1 MCLWVLRLDKVL
13 QTLEIA
19 VTRDYLMAE
28 RQALLLR
35 LEAIEKL
42 LDITPRT
49 SEIRKAA
56 KDKAY
61 NNQEER
67 PT

>member
-1 MCLWVLRLDKVL
+1 ML
-13 QTLEIA
+13 QVFEIA

-42 LDITPRT
+42 LDISPRT

-56 KDKAY
+56 KEVYKEKGH
-61 NNQEER
+61 NNAGNVDGI
-67 PT
+67 

>member
-1 MCLWVLRLDKVL
+1 MANADLTVYVALD
-13 QTLEIA
+13 TAMRE
-19 VTRDYLMAE
+19 YLMAE

-42 LDITPRT
+42 VGISPLT

-56 KDKAY
+56 KNKAY
-61 NNQEER
+61 NEAEKKGEQ
-67 PT
+67 